1 MHALH
6 PTEELIGDLNPPLAE
21 ALPAA
26 PAIPGLA
33 FRHFR
38 GAADYPALL
47 AVNNGSKIADGL
59 DYDLHTLDSLTRVYD
74 NTHNYDPAHD
84 LLIAEVDGQMV
95 AYSRVFWARE
105 LDGSLVYTHVGF
117 VLPEWRG

>member
-1 MHALH
+1 MKIPWRLPLRLRHPACRYVFHLYSEQRAPRPWRRRHLTFAHALH
-6 PTEELIGDLNPPLAE
+6 PTEESRVDLNPTLAE

-26 PAIPGLA
+26 PPIPGLT

-59 DYDLHTLDSLTRVYD
+59 DYDLH
-74 NTHNYDPAHD
+74 
-84 LLIAEVDGQMV
+84 
-95 AYSRVFWARE
+95 
-105 LDGSLVYTHVGF
+105 
-117 VLPEWRG
+117 